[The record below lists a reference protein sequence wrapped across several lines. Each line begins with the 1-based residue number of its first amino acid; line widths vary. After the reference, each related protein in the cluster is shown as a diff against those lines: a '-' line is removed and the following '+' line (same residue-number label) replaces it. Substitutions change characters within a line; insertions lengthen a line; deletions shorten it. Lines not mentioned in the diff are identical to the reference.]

1 MSERY
6 TIARIT
12 HDSDHFEILTKP
24 ERALS
29 YRLGKTSSVSE
40 VLATE
45 TIFTDAGKALRRR
58 KKNCRKS
65 SEPQILSK

>member
-12 HDSDHFEILTKP
+12 RDGEHFEILTKP
-24 ERALS
+24 QRALS

-40 VLATE
+40 VLATD
-45 TIFTDAGKALRRR
+45 TIFFASVPGVPT
-58 KKNCRKS
+58 KKVLLASTN
-65 SEPQILSK
+65 ITFLHN